1 MDILAVGYLSIDTI
15 RTPDHA
21 RRTPGGAAL
30 YAALGA
36 TWAGAETAIAA
47 AIGDDFEADWLDAM
61 AASGIDCAAIERR
74 PGPTRRARLI
84 HRQDGTRL
92 SAHGEAWWERTA
104 ALSPPEPSLDGMR
117 CCLGCP
123 MPAPRLLRLLD
134 QAHQAGIPVVAD
146 VSEAFAAQAPT
157 ALLALVP
164 RLHAFAPSCE
174 ETRLLLPSLTDD
186 EAAMALARLGPH
198 VLQTR
203 GADGAVAV
211 AAGGAGLV
219 RLPAPPVDPVVDPT
233 GAGDATTGA
242 LSALLLRVPFIEAA
256 RAALAAGALAVS
268 AVGPE
273 AFGLGA
279 SRRAT
284 LVQA

>member
-21 RRTPGGAAL
+21 HEGPGGAAL

-36 TWAGAETAIAA
+36 IWAGAETAIAA
-47 AIGDDFEADWLDAM
+47 AIGDDFEADWLAAM
-61 AASGIDCAAIERR
+61 AASGIACAAIERR
-74 PGPTRRARLI
+74 PGPTRRAQLV
-84 HRQDGTRL
+84 HRQDGARL

-104 ALSPPEPSLDGMR
+104 ALSPPEPSLDGLR
-117 CCLGCP
+117 CCIGCP
-123 MPAPRLLRLLD
+123 MPAPRLHRLLD
-134 QAHQAGIPVVAD
+134 QAHQAGTPVVAD
-146 VSEAFAAQAPT
+146 MSEAFAAQAPA

-164 RLHAFAPSCE
+164 RLHAFAPSRE

-186 EAAMALARLGPH
+186 EAALALARLGPH

-211 AAGGAGLV
+211 VSGGAGLV
-219 RLPAPPVDPVVDPT
+219 RLPAPHVGTVVDPT

-242 LSALLLRVPFIEAA
+242 LSALLLRMPFIEAA
-256 RAALAAGALAVS
+256 RTALAAGALAVS
-268 AVGPE
+268 AAGPS
-273 AFGLGA
+273 AFGPGA
-279 SRRAT
+279 THRAA